1 METSKH
7 LILLDSNTSPLL
19 DIDLPDEVGTF
30 GDLKLFLNRLEGDD
44 RKALSWWENLEVFD
58 ANHNPYERGDSTLAF
73 EPYDDIERCL
83 VLYTKQKAK
92 KQESG
97 ANTERSQILAK
108 IKELGL
114 GETVKQKY
122 GKNQTQVTSSLLL
135 ALIKEAE
142 GGVVTADNSRVT
154 VETTEIVET
163 TPILEKPVQPV
174 TTTNPEEVPVE
185 ETPKEEQEY
194 DEIRILI
201 PRTLQHK
208 VKIVT
213 SPNPKRDWGKLRDLN
228 PFKK

>member
-1 METSKH
+1 METPKH

-19 DIDLPDEVGTF
+19 DIDLPEEVVTF
-30 GDLKLFLNRLEGDD
+30 GDLKLFLNRLEDED
-44 RKALSWWENLEVFD
+44 RKALSWWDNLEVFD
-58 ANHNPYERGDSTLAF
+58 ANHYPYERGDSALAF
-73 EPYDDIERCL
+73 EPYDDIEKCL

-97 ANTERSQILAK
+97 ANTERSRILNK
-108 IKELGL
+108 IKELNL
-114 GETVKQKY
+114 GKVVKEKF
-122 GKNQTQVTSSLLL
+122 GKNQTQVASPLLL

-142 GGVVTADNSRVT
+142 EEVVTENT
-154 VETTEIVET
+154 QQTKVETVEIVET
-163 TPILEKPVQPV
+163 TPTSEEPMQSAP
-174 TTTNPEEVPVE
+174 TTNREEVSVE

-201 PRTLQHK
+201 PRTLQSK

-213 SPNPKRDWGKLRDLN
+213 SPNPKRDWAKLKNLN